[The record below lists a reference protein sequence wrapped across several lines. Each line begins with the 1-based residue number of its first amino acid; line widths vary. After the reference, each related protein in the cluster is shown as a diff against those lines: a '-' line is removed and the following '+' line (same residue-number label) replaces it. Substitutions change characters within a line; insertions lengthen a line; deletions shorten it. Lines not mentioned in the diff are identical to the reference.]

1 MPRKGPVP
9 KREISPDPKFGSI
22 LVAKFIN
29 NLMRDGKKNI
39 ARKIFYSALEK
50 LREKSGGEDPLKI
63 FEKAVENVKPLLE
76 TRTRRVGGANYQV
89 PVEVRPERQI
99 SLAIKWIINA
109 ARARHEKTMVERL
122 ANELWDAYN
131 ERGAAIKKRDDT
143 HKMAE
148 SNRVFAHY
156 RW

>member
-9 KREISPDPKFGSI
+9 KREIPPDPKYGSV

-29 NLMRDGKKNI
+29 NLMKDGKKNV
-39 ARKIFYSALEK
+39 ARKIFYEALER

-89 PVEVRPERQI
+89 PVEVRPERQV

-109 ARARHEKTMVERL
+109 ARARNERTMIERL

-143 HKMAE
+143 HRMAE

>member
-9 KREISPDPKFGSI
+9 KREIPPDPKFGSV

-29 NLMRDGKKNI
+29 NLMKDGKKSI
-39 ARKIFYSALEK
+39 ARKIFYEALEK

-109 ARARHEKTMVERL
+109 ARSRHEKTMVERL

-148 SNRVFAHY
+148 ANRVFAHY

>member
-9 KREISPDPKFGSI
+9 KREVAPDPKYGSV
-22 LVAKFIN
+22 LVGKFIN
-29 NLMRDGKKNI
+29 NLMRDGKKNT
-39 ARKIFYSALEK
+39 ARKIFYSALDI

-63 FEKAVENVKPLLE
+63 FEGAVEKVKPWLE
-76 TRTRRVGGANYQV
+76 TRSRRIGGANYQV

-99 SLAIKWIINA
+99 SLAIKWLINA
-109 ARARHEKTMVERL
+109 ARARSEKTMVERL

-131 ERGAAIKKRDDT
+131 EKGAAIKKREDT
-143 HKMAE
+143 HRMAE
-148 SNRVFAHY
+148 SNRVFAHF

>member
-1 MPRKGPVP
+1 MPRRGPVP
-9 KREISPDPKFGSI
+9 KREIPPDPKYGSV

-29 NLMRDGKKNI
+29 NLMRDGKKNV
-39 ARKIFYSALEK
+39 ARKIFYEALER
-50 LREKSGGEDPLKI
+50 LREKSGGEEPLKI

-76 TRTRRVGGANYQV
+76 TRSRRVGGANYQV
-89 PVEVRPERQI
+89 PVEVRPERQV
-99 SLAIKWIINA
+99 SLAIKWIIRA
-109 ARARHEKTMVERL
+109 ARERGERTMVERL

-143 HKMAE
+143 HRMAE

>member
-9 KREISPDPKFGSI
+9 KREIPPDPKYGSV

-29 NLMRDGKKNI
+29 NLMKDGKKNV
-39 ARKIFYSALEK
+39 ARKIFYEALER

-89 PVEVRPERQI
+89 PVEVRPERQV

-143 HKMAE
+143 HRMAE

>member
-1 MPRKGPVP
+1 MPRRGPVP
-9 KREISPDPKFGSI
+9 KREVPPDPKFGSV

-29 NLMRDGKKNI
+29 NLMRDGKKNV
-39 ARKIFYSALEK
+39 ARKIFYEALER
-50 LREKSGGEDPLKI
+50 LREKSGGEDPLKV

-89 PVEVRPERQI
+89 PVEVRPERQV
-99 SLAIKWIINA
+99 SLAIKWIIAA
-109 ARARHEKTMVERL
+109 ARARGEKTMVERL

-143 HKMAE
+143 HRMAE

>member
-1 MPRKGPVP
+1 MPRRGPVP
-9 KREISPDPKFGSI
+9 KREIPPDPKFGSV

-29 NLMRDGKKNI
+29 NLMRDGKKNT
-39 ARKIFYSALEK
+39 ARKIFYSALEL
-50 LREKSGGEDPLKI
+50 LREKAGGEDPLKI
-63 FEKAVENVKPLLE
+63 FESAVEKVKPLLE
-76 TRTRRVGGANYQV
+76 TRSRRVGGANYQV
-89 PVEVRPERQI
+89 PVEVRPERQV

-109 ARARHEKTMVERL
+109 ARSRPEKTMVERL

-143 HKMAE
+143 HRMAE
-148 SNRVFAHY
+148 SNRVFAHF

>member
-9 KREISPDPKFGSI
+9 KREIPPDPKFGSV

-29 NLMRDGKKNI
+29 NLMKDGKKSI
-39 ARKIFYSALEK
+39 AYKIFYNVLDVLK
-50 LREKSGGEDPLKI
+50 EKSGGEDPLKI
-63 FEKAVENVKPLLE
+63 FETAVEKVKPLIE
-76 TRTRRVGGANYQV
+76 TRSRRIGGANYQV
-89 PVEVRPERQI
+89 PVEVRPDRQV

-109 ARARHEKTMVERL
+109 ARARGEKTMVERL

-131 ERGAAIKKRDDT
+131 ERGAAIKKREDT
-143 HKMAE
+143 HRMAE
-148 SNRVFAHY
+148 SNRVFAHF

>member
-1 MPRKGPVP
+1 MPRRGPVP
-9 KREISPDPKFGSI
+9 KREIPPDPKYGSV

-29 NLMRDGKKNI
+29 NLMRDGKKNV
-39 ARKIFYSALEK
+39 ARKIFYEALERLK
-50 LREKSGGEDPLKI
+50 EKSGGEDPLKI

-76 TRTRRVGGANYQV
+76 TRSRRVGGANYQV
-89 PVEVRPERQI
+89 PVEVRPERQV
-99 SLAIKWIINA
+99 SLAIKWIIRA
-109 ARARHEKTMVERL
+109 ARERGERTMVERL

-143 HKMAE
+143 HRMAE

>member
-9 KREISPDPKFGSI
+9 KREIPPDPKFGSV

-29 NLMRDGKKNI
+29 NLMRDGKKNK
-39 ARKIFYSALEK
+39 ARKIFYSALEI

-63 FEKAVENVKPLLE
+63 FEAAVEKVKPLLE
-76 TRTRRVGGANYQV
+76 TRSRRIGGANYQV
-89 PVEVRPERQI
+89 PMEVRPERQI

-109 ARARHEKTMVERL
+109 ARSRPEKTMVERL

-143 HKMAE
+143 HRMAE
-148 SNRVFAHY
+148 SNRVFAHF

>member
-9 KREISPDPKFGSI
+9 KREIPPDPKFGSV

-29 NLMRDGKKNI
+29 NLMKDGKKNI

-50 LREKSGGEDPLKI
+50 LKEKSGGEDPLKI
-63 FEKAVENVKPLLE
+63 FEKAIENVKPLLE

-109 ARARHEKTMVERL
+109 ARARPEKTMVERL

-143 HKMAE
+143 HRMAE

>member
-1 MPRKGPVP
+1 MPRRGPVP
-9 KREISPDPKFGSI
+9 KREIPPDPKFGSV

-29 NLMRDGKKNI
+29 NLMRDGKKNV
-39 ARKIFYSALEK
+39 ARKIFYEALER

-89 PVEVRPERQI
+89 PVEVRPERQV
-99 SLAIKWIINA
+99 SLAIKWIIAA
-109 ARARHEKTMVERL
+109 ARARGEKTMVERL

-143 HKMAE
+143 HRMAE

>member
-9 KREISPDPKFGSI
+9 KREIPPDPKFGSV

-29 NLMRDGKKNI
+29 NLMKDGKKNI
-39 ARKIFYSALEK
+39 ARKIFYEALEK

-109 ARARHEKTMVERL
+109 ARSRHEKTMVERL

-148 SNRVFAHY
+148 ANRVFAHY

>member
-9 KREISPDPKFGSI
+9 KRETPPDPKFGSV

-29 NLMRDGKKNI
+29 NLMEDGKKSI
-39 ARKIFYSALEK
+39 AYKIFYNVLDVLK
-50 LREKSGGEDPLKI
+50 EKSGGEDPLKI
-63 FEKAVENVKPLLE
+63 FETAVEKVKPLIE
-76 TRTRRVGGANYQV
+76 TRSRRIGGANYQV
-89 PVEVRPERQI
+89 PVEVRPDRQV

-109 ARARHEKTMVERL
+109 ARARGEKTMVERL

-131 ERGAAIKKRDDT
+131 ERGAAIKKREDT
-143 HKMAE
+143 HRMAE
-148 SNRVFAHY
+148 SNRVFAHF

>member
-9 KREISPDPKFGSI
+9 KREIPPDPKFGSV

-29 NLMRDGKKNI
+29 NLMKNGKKSK
-39 ARKIFYSALEK
+39 AYSIFYTALNVLK
-50 LREKSGGEDPLKI
+50 EKSGGEDPLKI
-63 FEKAVENVKPLLE
+63 FEKAVENVKPLIE
-76 TRTRRVGGANYQV
+76 TRSRRIGGANYQV
-89 PVEVRPERQI
+89 PVEVRPERQV

-109 ARARHEKTMVERL
+109 ARARNEKTMVERL

-131 ERGAAIKKRDDT
+131 ERGAAIKKKEDT
-143 HKMAE
+143 HRMAE
-148 SNRVFAHY
+148 SNRVFAHF

>member
-1 MPRKGPVP
+1 MPRRGPAP
-9 KREISPDPKFGSI
+9 KREIPPDPKYGSV

-29 NLMRDGKKNI
+29 NLMKDGKKNV
-39 ARKIFYSALEK
+39 ARKIFYSALERLK
-50 LREKSGGEDPLKI
+50 EKSGGEDPLKI

-89 PVEVRPERQI
+89 PVEVRPERQV

-109 ARARHEKTMVERL
+109 ARARNEKTMVERL

-131 ERGAAIKKRDDT
+131 ERGVAIKKRDDT
-143 HKMAE
+143 HRMAE

>member
-9 KREISPDPKFGSI
+9 KREIPPDPKYGSV

-29 NLMRDGKKNI
+29 NLMRDGKKSV
-39 ARKIFYSALEK
+39 ARRIFYEALER

-63 FEKAVENVKPLLE
+63 FEAAVEKVKPVLE
-76 TRTRRVGGANYQV
+76 TRSRRIGGANYQV

-99 SLAIKWIINA
+99 SLAIKWIIRA
-109 ARARHEKTMVERL
+109 ARERSERTMVERL
-122 ANELWDAYN
+122 AGELWDAYN
-131 ERGAAIKKRDDT
+131 EKGGAIKKRDDT
-143 HKMAE
+143 HRMAE
-148 SNRVFAHY
+148 SNRVFAHF

>member
-9 KREISPDPKFGSI
+9 KREIPPDPKFGSV

-29 NLMRDGKKNI
+29 NLMKDGKKNI
-39 ARKIFYSALEK
+39 ARKIFYEALEK

-76 TRTRRVGGANYQV
+76 TRTRRVGGATYQV

-109 ARARHEKTMVERL
+109 ARSRHEKTMVERL

-131 ERGAAIKKRDDT
+131 EKGAAIKKRDDT